1 MNEENLHVLGNYGQC
16 RLDVCMCIDA
26 KNPRFGGAWGGL
38 SCPDWVP
45 LGPINWEQMIEHAK
59 ENYKSG
65 KETHI
70 RSL

>member
-1 MNEENLHVLGNYGQC
+1 
-16 RLDVCMCIDA
+16 MCIDA